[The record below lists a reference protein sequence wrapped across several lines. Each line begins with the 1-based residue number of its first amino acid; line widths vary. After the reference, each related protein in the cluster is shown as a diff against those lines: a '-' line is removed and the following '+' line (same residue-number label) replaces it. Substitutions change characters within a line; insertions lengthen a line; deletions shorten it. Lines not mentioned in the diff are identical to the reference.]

1 MRLVVSF
8 LLLLA
13 GCSAGKLTF
22 EARVAD
28 LRKPGNHFLIG
39 KEPEDSVRVTA
50 SGKMLDTAAVVEK
63 VNRAQADWSTPEHSV
78 ASVISANTAGD
89 LPWIVQNYVPAERP
103 EAGRQ
108 LIDPMAAARTRAYY
122 LNLGSV
128 KLIGWADIDG
138 KRIMFL
144 RGDDADGDSSIATV
158 VLAKTGEGWRQTI
171 ELNRDDRYDVVI
183 AALHHSGVH

>member
-1 MRLVVSF
+1 MRLAAGI

-13 GCSAGKLTF
+13 GCSVDKLTF

-28 LRKPGNHFLIG
+28 LRKPGNHFLVG
-39 KEPEDSVRVTA
+39 KEPEDSVRVTIP
-50 SGKMLDTAAVVEK
+50 GKMLDAAVAVEK
-63 VNRAQADWSTPEHSV
+63 VRRPQADWSTPEHAV
-78 ASVISANTAGD
+78 ASVISANTSGD

-103 EAGRQ
+103 EAGKQ
-108 LIDPMAAARTRAYY
+108 LTDPVAAARTRAFY

-128 KLIGWADIDG
+128 KLTGWADIDG

-144 RGDDADGDSSIATV
+144 RGDEGDGDSSIATV

-183 AALHHSGVH
+183 AALHHSGLH

>member
-1 MRLVVSF
+1 MRLAAGI

-13 GCSAGKLTF
+13 GCGTGKLTF

-28 LRKPGNHFLIG
+28 LRKPGNHFLVG
-39 KEPEDSVRVTA
+39 KEPEDSVQVKTL
-50 SGKMLDTAAVVEK
+50 GKMLDPAAVVEK
-63 VNRAQADWSTPEHSV
+63 VNRAQADWSTPEHAV

-108 LIDPMAAARTRAYY
+108 LTDPMAAARTRAFY

-128 KLIGWADIDG
+128 KLTGWADIDG

-144 RGDDADGDSSIATV
+144 RGDDSDGDSSIATV
-158 VLAKTGEGWRQTI
+158 VLAKTGDDWRQTI

>member
-1 MRLVVSF
+1 MRLAAGI

-13 GCSAGKLTF
+13 ACGASKLTF

-28 LRKPGNHFLIG
+28 LRKPGNHFLVG
-39 KEPEDSVRVTA
+39 KEPEDSVRVTIP
-50 SGKMLDTAAVVEK
+50 GKILDEAVAVEK
-63 VNRAQADWSTPEHSV
+63 VQRSQADWSTPEHAV
-78 ASVISANTAGD
+78 ASVISSNTAGD

-108 LIDPMAAARTRAYY
+108 LTDPMAAARTRAFY

-128 KLIGWADIDG
+128 KLTGWADIDG

-144 RGDDADGDSSIATV
+144 RGDEGDGDSSIATV
-158 VLAKTGEGWRQTI
+158 VLAKTREGWRQTI
-171 ELNRDDRYDVVI
+171 ELNRDDRYDAVI